1 MRAAIEPMVRC
12 IVTPEVSKHRIF
24 AWLNKPILPDC
35 QLMVI
40 ARDDDTAF
48 GILHSRF
55 HEAWSLALGTA
66 LEDRPRYTP
75 STIFETFPFPP
86 GLTPNL
92 PATSYA
98 DNPHAQAI
106 AAAAQALVARR
117 DHWLNPPELVTRTP
131 EVVPGFPDRLLPRG
145 ATAAKTLSK
154 RTLTALYNTRGKAE
168 GPGWTASTPPWTPQ
182 SPPPTAGPPTC
193 PTPRCW
199 PGCWRSTTPAPP
211 HLDALGLLR
220 SRRRRHLFGNTR
232 RGNTLQQR
240 VRWNT
245 PLAMQAGGLRQGQAA
260 LSPQHLR
267 RPRP

>member
-12 IVTPEVSKHRIF
+12 IVTPKVSKHRIF

-106 AAAAQALVARR
+106 AAAAQALVAKR

-154 RTLTALYNTRGKAE
+154 RTLTALYNTCGKAE
-168 GPGWTASTPPWTPQ
+168 GAWLDGLHAT
-182 SPPPTAGPPTC
+182 
-193 PTPRCW
+193 
-199 PGCWRSTTPAPP
+199 
-211 HLDALGLLR
+211 LDAAVAAAYGWPANLPDAEVLARLLAINHAR
-220 SRRRRHLFGNTR
+220 
-232 RGNTLQQR
+232 
-240 VRWNT
+240 
-245 PLAMQAGGLRQGQAA
+245 AA
-260 LSPQHLR
+260 AP
-267 RPRP
+267 